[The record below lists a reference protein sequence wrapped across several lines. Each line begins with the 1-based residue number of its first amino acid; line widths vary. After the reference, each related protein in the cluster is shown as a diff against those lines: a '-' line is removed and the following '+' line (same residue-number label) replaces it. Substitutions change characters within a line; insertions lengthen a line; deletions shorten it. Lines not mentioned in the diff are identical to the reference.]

1 MYMLEC
7 THKLHNLISLPI
19 GLLQAFISQPQLSIF
34 IQSMDVSG
42 PKNRKREFNT

>member
-1 MYMLEC
+1 MLEC